1 MDQLIGG
8 LFGGQDND
16 DDVRRRSHAQD
27 FVSRYETGLPH
38 EGYSDEEAVHNYRQ
52 VAGRLS
58 PQQYEEAAAETFGR
72 MSKDERRQLRQEMK
86 QRGGGQFGFDNDND
100 DPRELAR
107 AAAQYRQQDASGG
120 GLAGLFGAG
129 GGGLGGMMGGGQQGG
144 GLGGMLGG
152 VLGGG
157 QQQGGMMGGSQQGG
171 GMLDNP
177 LAKVAMGGIA
187 AMAMKKMMGGG

>member
-1 MDQLIGG
+1 MDQMLGG

-16 DDVRRRSHAQD
+16 DDMRRRTQAQD

-38 EGYSDEEAVHNYRQ
+38 EGYSDEEAVHNYHQ

-72 MSKDERRQLRQEMK
+72 MSREDRRQLRQQMK
-86 QRGGGQFGFDNDND
+86 QGGGNHFDFDND

-120 GLAGLFGAG
+120 GLAGLFGMG
-129 GGGLGGMMGGGQQGG
+129 GGGGPGGMLGGGQQGG

-152 VLGGG
+152 MMGGG
-157 QQQGGMMGGSQQGG
+157 QQGGMMGGSQQGG
-171 GMLDNP
+171 SMLDNP

>member
-1 MDQLIGG
+1 MDQMLGG

-16 DDVRRRSHAQD
+16 DDQRRRTHAQD
-27 FVSRYETGLPH
+27 FVGRYETGLPH
-38 EGYSDEEAVHNYRQ
+38 EGYSDEEAVHNYRR

-58 PQQYEEAAAETFGR
+58 PQQYEEAASETFGR
-72 MSKDERRQLRQEMK
+72 MSKEERRQLRQEMK
-86 QRGGGQFGFDNDND
+86 RRGGGHFDNDTD

-107 AAAQYRQQDASGG
+107 AAARYRQQDPSGG
-120 GLAGLFGAG
+120 GLAGLFGMG
-129 GGGLGGMMGGGQQGG
+129 GGSGQQGGGQQGGGLGDMLGGMMGGGQQGG
-144 GLGGMLGG
+144 
-152 VLGGG
+152 
-157 QQQGGMMGGSQQGG
+157 QQGGG

>member
-1 MDQLIGG
+1 MDQMLGG
-8 LFGGQDND
+8 LFGTQDND
-16 DDVRRRSHAQD
+16 DDMRRRTHAQD

-58 PQQYEEAAAETFGR
+58 PQQYEEAASETFGR
-72 MSKDERRQLRQEMK
+72 MSKEERRQLRQEMK
-86 QRGGGQFGFDNDND
+86 QRSGGGFMLDND
-100 DPRELAR
+100 DPREMAR

-120 GLAGLFGAG
+120 GLAGLFGMG
-129 GGGLGGMMGGGQQGG
+129 GQQGGMMGGGQQGG
-144 GLGGMLGG
+144 LGGMLGG
-152 VLGGG
+152 MLGG
-157 QQQGGMMGGSQQGG
+157 QQGGMMGGSQQGG
-171 GMLDNP
+171 SMLDNP

>member
-1 MDQLIGG
+1 MDQMLGG
-8 LFGGQDND
+8 LFGTQDND
-16 DDVRRRSHAQD
+16 DDMRRRTHAQD

-58 PQQYEEAAAETFGR
+58 PQQYEEAASETFGR
-72 MSKDERRQLRQEMK
+72 MSKEERRQLRQEMK
-86 QRGGGQFGFDNDND
+86 QRSGGRFSVDND

-107 AAAQYRQQDASGG
+107 ATAQYRQQDPSGG
-120 GLAGLFGAG
+120 GLAGLFG
-129 GGGLGGMMGGGQQGG
+129 MGGQQGG

-152 VLGGG
+152 MLGG
-157 QQQGGMMGGSQQGG
+157 QQGGMMGGSQQGG

-187 AMAMKKMMGGG
+187 AMAMKKMMGGR